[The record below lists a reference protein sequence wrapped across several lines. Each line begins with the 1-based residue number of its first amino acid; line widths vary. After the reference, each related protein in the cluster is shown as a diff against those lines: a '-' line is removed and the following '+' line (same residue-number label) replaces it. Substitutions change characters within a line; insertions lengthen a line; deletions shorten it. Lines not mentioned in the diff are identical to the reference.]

1 MDCLVTQIDAFIVLW
16 WTCHL
21 FCLFVNYDK
30 NTVIIHLEQEISGR
44 YPFDMICITKH
55 PLLDIALRARKEERD
70 DCDKS
75 RAFLNKHELNYK
87 RLPWKSWNMLENF
100 SIHQSSSGSWQSG
113 ILGHGFWPVKFL
125 IYACHGLI
133 KDVAM
138 VWWDDQLSFLGLKLW
153 IPRGTESFFYMMP
166 SGCGPCARVCVGGC
180 MDAPLVEVTQ
190 D

>member
-30 NTVIIHLEQEISGR
+30 NTVIIHLEQEISGQ
-44 YPFDMICITKH
+44 YPFDMICITKY
-55 PLLDIALRARKEERD
+55 PLLDIALRTRKEERD

-87 RLPWKSWNMLENF
+87 RLLWKSWNMLEKF
-100 SIHQSSSGSWQSG
+100 SIHQSSSGSLSG

-125 IYACHGLI
+125 IYACPGPI
-133 KDVAM
+133 KDLR
-138 VWWDDQLSFLGLKLW
+138 DDQLSFLGLKLW

-166 SGCGPCARVCVGGC
+166 SGCGPCARVGGGAW
-180 MDAPLVEVTQ
+180 MPFWWK
-190 D
+190 